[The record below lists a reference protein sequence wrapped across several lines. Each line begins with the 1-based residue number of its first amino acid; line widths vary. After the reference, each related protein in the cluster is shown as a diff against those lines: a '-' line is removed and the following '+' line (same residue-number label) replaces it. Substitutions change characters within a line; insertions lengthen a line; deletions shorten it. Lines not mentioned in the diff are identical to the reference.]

1 MFTKRILI
9 GNLLG
14 IPVYIDLSWFV
25 VALLITWSLATS
37 LFPSQYKGLDT
48 SVYWFM
54 GSAGAIGL
62 FLSILAHELG
72 HSVVAQQFSVPIR
85 GITLFLFGGVAE
97 LTREPPS
104 AWAEFW
110 VAIAG
115 PAVSAV
121 LALSFLGLS
130 AVATLFLPVP
140 VTGVLYYLGWVNGLV
155 VVFNLIPAFPLD
167 GGRVLRSLIWS
178 WRGDLRRATRITA
191 TLGTAFGTFL
201 ILMGVLTLLQGG
213 LIPGIWSVMIGIFL
227 RNGAQMSYQQAM
239 IRRALE
245 GEAISR
251 FMTTA
256 VIGVPP
262 SLTIQQF
269 VDDYLL
275 RFHHK
280 LYPVLVDTQLLGA
293 ITSRDVQRVPRT
305 DWQTHTVGQLLQP
318 FTAENTISPE
328 ADAMAALARMNR
340 EQQSR
345 LLVVRD
351 GQLVGMLTLKDLID
365 FMALKVELDDPF
377 A

>member
-1 MFTKRILI
+1 MFTKRIPL
-9 GNLLG
+9 GNLFG
-14 IPVYIDLSWFV
+14 VPVYMDLSWFV
-25 VALLITWSLATS
+25 VAVLITWSLATS
-37 LFPSQYKGLDT
+37 LFPSQYKDLGPST
-48 SVYWFM
+48 YWFM
-54 GSAGAIGL
+54 GLAGAIGL

-97 LTREPPS
+97 LAREPPS

-121 LALSFLGLS
+121 VALGFLGLG
-130 AVATLFLPVP
+130 AVAPLFLPVP
-140 VTGVLYYLGWVNGLV
+140 ITGVLSYLGWVNGLV

-178 WRGDLRRATRITA
+178 WRGDLRQATRITA

-201 ILMGVLTLLQGG
+201 VLMGIFTLLQGG
-213 LIPGIWSVMIGIFL
+213 LIQGIWSVMIGVFL
-227 RNGAQMSYQQAM
+227 RNGAQMSYQQAL

-245 GEAISR
+245 GETISR
-251 FMTTA
+251 FMTTT
-256 VIGVPP
+256 VIGVPH

-275 RFHHK
+275 HFHHK
-280 LYPVLVDTQLLGA
+280 LYPVFSANQLLGS
-293 ITSRDVQRVPRT
+293 ITSRDVLRVARG
-305 DWQTHTVGQLLQP
+305 DWQTHTVGQMLQP
-318 FTAENTISPE
+318 LNAENTISPQ
-328 ADAMAALARMNR
+328 ADAMEALARMNR

-345 LLVVRD
+345 LMVVRD
-351 GQLVGMLTLKDLID
+351 GQLVGVLTLKDLID
-365 FMALKVELDDPF
+365 FMALKVELDEP
-377 A
+377 